1 MLKKKR
7 VNDEQFCEDLLQR
20 NFIRHMKVGS
30 AFVYES
36 FWGDEY
42 LIKGETQFV
51 TQFDKDQLNAS
62 QLRED

>member
-7 VNDEQFCEDLLQR
+7 VNDEQFCGDLLER
-20 NFIRHMKVGS
+20 NFIRHMKVGT

-42 LIKGETQFV
+42 LIKGEPQPV
-51 TQFDKDQLNAS
+51 TQFDIDQLHSS
-62 QLRED
+62 QFRED